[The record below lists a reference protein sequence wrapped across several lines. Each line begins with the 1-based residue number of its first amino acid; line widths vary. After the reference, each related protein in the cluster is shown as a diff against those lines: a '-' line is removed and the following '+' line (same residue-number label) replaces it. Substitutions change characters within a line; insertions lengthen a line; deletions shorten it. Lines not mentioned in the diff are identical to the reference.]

1 MFSYWIISFEI
12 SFDLSCS
19 NSFLLFLYSLKKV
32 EYSATLKYVFFTK
45 FSGIETIND
54 DLYTTS
60 LIPIFKYLITLKSRL
75 DSTITNIDIDTK
87 VSKENF
93 CWVLFFKKA
102 DLIAIIKSSLT
113 DSIGINIQST

>member
-1 MFSYWIISFEI
+1 M
-12 SFDLSCS
+12 
-19 NSFLLFLYSLKKV
+19 LFLYCLKKV
-32 EYSATLKYVFFTK
+32 EYSAILKYVFFTK

-60 LIPIFKYLITLKSRL
+60 LIPIFKYLTTLKSRL

-93 CWVLFFKKA
+93 CWVLFF
-102 DLIAIIKSSLT
+102 
-113 DSIGINIQST
+113 